1 MSSALSAIIILLI
14 ITFVIEHGNGNKLYL
29 GFNRDQIITITS
41 GMALLIGV
49 VLIVPGIYA
58 KSFLEWI
65 IKQQPYCCLG
75 G

>member
-1 MSSALSAIIILLI
+1 MISPDFYIVSSALSAIIILLI

-49 VLIVPGIYA
+49 VLIVYLAYTPNRFWNG
-58 KSFLEWI
+58 
-65 IKQQPYCCLG
+65 
-75 G
+75 